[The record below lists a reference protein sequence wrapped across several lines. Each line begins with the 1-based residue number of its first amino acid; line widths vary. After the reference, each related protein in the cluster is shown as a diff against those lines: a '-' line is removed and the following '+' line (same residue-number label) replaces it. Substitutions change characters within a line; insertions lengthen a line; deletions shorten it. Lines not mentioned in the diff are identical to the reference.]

1 MTCCHFLNFLL
12 MLFFGLKVS
21 AKLNSALLPLAKFSS
36 DAFHSLVFCHVF
48 VSKRTLFI
56 LIGLVFLTI
65 SNFFRLAVFLFCIAS
80 GVKLSFASLPCDK
93 LVRIRNRLK
102 RE

>member
-1 MTCCHFLNFLL
+1 

-65 SNFFRLAVFLFCIAS
+65 SNFFSTSGFLVLYRKRCEAQLRLFTL
-80 GVKLSFASLPCDK
+80 
-93 LVRIRNRLK
+93 R
-102 RE
+102 